1 MAKRTTTP
9 NGMEASD
16 RYETE
21 QTDAGYL
28 VWDTDIDKPGKRL
41 AGFTLVTDWD
51 AMRSELAGRG
61 LDVGDIYHKETFS
74 PTEVGL

>member
-1 MAKRTTTP
+1 
-9 NGMEASD
+9 MEASD

-28 VWDTDIDKPGKRL
+28 VWDTGINKPGKRL

-51 AMRSELAGRG
+51 AMRSELARRG